1 MINWQEAPKT
11 WQESSKKL
19 TGNVGL
25 PFSLGAL
32 GTSTSALHPGTVY
45 MKVEAAVRGSSAMAS
60 GENWTR
66 YVASWHFQKPQ

>member
-11 WQESSKKL
+11 WQETSKKL

-45 MKVEAAVRGSSAMAS
+45 MKVEAAMFSVI
-60 GENWTR
+60 NIT
-66 YVASWHFQKPQ
+66 YTNDPHFPQHQLIRQYR